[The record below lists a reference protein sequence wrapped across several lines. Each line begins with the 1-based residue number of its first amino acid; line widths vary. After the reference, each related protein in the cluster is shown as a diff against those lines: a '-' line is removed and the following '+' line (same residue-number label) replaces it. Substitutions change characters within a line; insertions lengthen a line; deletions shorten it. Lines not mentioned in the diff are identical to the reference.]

1 MARGRKT
8 GGRQKGSRN
17 RATAEAGAAA
27 DATGFLPLDYM
38 LEVMRDLTAADSAVM
53 RWRWPPP
60 PTCMRD

>member
-8 GGRQKGSRN
+8 GERQKGSRN

-27 DATGFLPLDYM
+27 EATGFLPLDYM
-38 LEVMRDLTAADSAVM
+38 RDPTAADSAVM